1 MIITPTFHM
10 NLGKERSSNLT
21 NIIQLTDDRAEMGDP
36 GTVWLGAYDLDR
48 YRCY

>member
-1 MIITPTFHM
+1 MIITLTFHM

-21 NIIQLTDDRAEMGDP
+21 NVIQLMGDRAEMADP

-48 YRCY
+48 